1 MPTPL
6 MCGALPGAS
15 ARDATESI
23 LKLEEYKSS
32 ALFILYSTQP
42 GELSV
47 GIQK

>member
-1 MPTPL
+1 